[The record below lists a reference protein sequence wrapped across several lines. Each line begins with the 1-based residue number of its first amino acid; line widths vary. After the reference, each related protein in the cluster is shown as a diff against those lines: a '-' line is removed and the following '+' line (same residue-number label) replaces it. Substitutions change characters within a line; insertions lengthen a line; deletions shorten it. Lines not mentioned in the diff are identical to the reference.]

1 MPKGGD
7 NTTTTTQGIRKAT
20 SRSSGSSYFSGQT
33 SLGWRGSRLGGR
45 TAMRGLTIK
54 GRKKK
59 KKKDKAT

>member
-7 NTTTTTQGIRKAT
+7 NTTTTTQATRKAT
-20 SRSSGSSYFSGQT
+20 SRSSSFSRFT
-33 SLGWRGSRLGGR
+33 SLTGRGSRYGSR

-59 KKKDKAT
+59 KKKDKAI